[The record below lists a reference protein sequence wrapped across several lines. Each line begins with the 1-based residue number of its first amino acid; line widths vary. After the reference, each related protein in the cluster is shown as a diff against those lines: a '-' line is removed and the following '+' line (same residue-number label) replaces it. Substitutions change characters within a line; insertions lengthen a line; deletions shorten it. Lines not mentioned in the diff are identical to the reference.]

1 LWSIRSQGSQSLRA
15 CFVRLH
21 GGVWGQNVSTYFM
34 GGGCGGASRLHKI
47 DRGEG
52 YGDRMSPSTM
62 FSPQTAKHSSPYG
75 LRNTRT
81 EERVSPTSQAR
92 SYIAYHY
99 RDTQLRR
106 RVHEFRILWDPVTDC
121 AVYAEQNHAYPLQ
134 LPSTATLREII
145 TRLQLQEAIVEV
157 RWVDTRTPFDAS
169 IFDVPIVGIPVSEL
183 MLYEP
188 GYHEEHWMEA

>member
-1 LWSIRSQGSQSLRA
+1 MFVKHTLASPRSECA
-15 CFVRLH
+15 NTDPLH
-21 GGVWGQNVSTYFM
+21 GRGVWGRL
-34 GGGCGGASRLHKI
+34 RLHKFET
-47 DRGEG
+47 GEG
-52 YGDRMSPSTM
+52 YGLSVPITM

-75 LRNTRT
+75 QSRRASQAQ
-81 EERVSPTSQAR
+81 ERVSPTSQAR

-157 RWVDTRTPFDAS
+157 RWVDTRTPFDGS

>member
-1 LWSIRSQGSQSLRA
+1 MEREGRSK
-15 CFVRLH
+15 FE
-21 GGVWGQNVSTYFM
+21 
-34 GGGCGGASRLHKI
+34 
-47 DRGEG
+47 RGEG
-52 YGDRMSPSTM
+52 YGDRMSPSSM
-62 FSPQTAKHSSPYG
+62 FHPQTAKHSSPYG

-106 RVHEFRILWDPVTDC
+106 RVHEFRILWDPVTDS

>member
-1 LWSIRSQGSQSLRA
+1 
-15 CFVRLH
+15 
-21 GGVWGQNVSTYFM
+21 
-34 GGGCGGASRLHKI
+34 
-47 DRGEG
+47 
-52 YGDRMSPSTM
+52 M
-62 FSPQTAKHSSPYG
+62 FHPQTAKHSSPYG
-75 LRNTRT
+75 LRNARVTQT
-81 EERVSPTSQAR
+81 QERVSPTSHVR

-157 RWVDTRTPFDAS
+157 RWVDTRIPFDGS